1 MRILPGR
8 AFSMPNQQQIIVIC
22 LYILDGSSPLLSLLL
37 LSYLIQLC
45 CTLGTTNT
53 SDRHRPISPGAMKW
67 TDPCQLHRPTS
78 FSPRVVASDL
88 PESTFCH
95 CILRCP
101 VLMSDVV
108 LAGTSRHNIH
118 SSLISTQAQVLWKET
133 PPPPINAAFLRFI
146 VPIIIIN
153 IDRLIYGT
161 GKYLTQSRQGLRRRR
176 RCVGRVGNWS
186 SVAPTI
192 GQLGMDWTGSKARP
206 LTGLT
211 LELDRLWSKPFF
223 DSIIPVTLHLTPIW

>member
-1 MRILPGR
+1 MRILLGR

-95 CILRCP
+95 CVLRCP
-101 VLMSDVV
+101 VLMSVVV

-118 SSLISTQAQVLWKET
+118 SSLISSHVVSQLK
-133 PPPPINAAFLRFI
+133 P
-146 VPIIIIN
+146 
-153 IDRLIYGT
+153 
-161 GKYLTQSRQGLRRRR
+161 
-176 RCVGRVGNWS
+176 RCCER
-186 SVAPTI
+186 
-192 GQLGMDWTGSKARP
+192 RP
-206 LTGLT
+206 LLHP
-211 LELDRLWSKPFF
+211 SMPHSF
-223 DSIIPVTLHLTPIW
+223 DSLCLLLSLI